1 MSSDL
6 APRYDLHR
14 NPPYQINYRSK
25 RAGKHITATKRRI
38 TFQFGF
44 SSAKAIAAGETEA
57 NCRGEEH
64 EVVLIWSHVSGKR
77 ELFMDGKPIHAS
89 KAARGNTKFQFMWG
103 LGTHVLKIIANG
115 TPPMGE
121 NSNQRQFDLLL
132 DGISFFRFFKIYQL
146 GRNEVKGLATQT
158 NNRSNYSREP
168 SKEYSY
174 RGTGYAVADD
184 VSEYDEED
192 DCSGEV
198 VSNVPPSVA
207 IQTPSVNIETTKTF
221 DLFETPS
228 LMTAPTLSLTSSAS
242 SFDEFSPVTSPV
254 DNRSKPAFDSSWIM
268 SAYNNTPQ
276 LPYQDQSQ
284 NDANSRAL
292 VPVSEDQVDIITKS
306 MKSIVNLD
314 DINSKPLQSYS
325 QSSNSNSNT
334 KSATGTSNWGLI
346 GRQPTLAE
354 QQQMKS
360 QKAAPAPVQQ
370 QQQVPMQNQPYWQA
384 TPMQNQPY
392 GYYGNAQ
399 AQYTYSRAY

>member
-1 MSSDL
+1 MPSSDL
-6 APRYDLHR
+6 SPRYDLQR

-89 KAARGNTKFQFMWG
+89 KAARGNTKFQFTWG

-132 DGISFFRFFKIYQL
+132 DGISYFRFFKIYQL
-146 GRNEVKGLATQT
+146 GNNEVKGVSKKQT
-158 NNRSNYSREP
+158 SNMSSYSREP

-174 RGTGYAVADD
+174 RGTGYALTDD

-192 DCSGEV
+192 DCSNEV
-198 VSNVPPSVA
+198 VANVPPSVVANVPPSVA
-207 IQTPSVNIETTKTF
+207 IQTKPF
-221 DLFETPS
+221 DLLETPS
-228 LMTAPTLSLTSSAS
+228 LMTTPTLSLTSSAS
-242 SFDEFSPVTSPV
+242 SFDEFSPVSTSIT
-254 DNRSKPAFDSSWIM
+254 NISKPAFDSSLIM
-268 SAYNNTPQ
+268 SAYNSTPQ
-276 LPYQDQSQ
+276 LPYQDKPQS
-284 NDANSRAL
+284 DSNSRAL

-314 DINSKPLQSYS
+314 DINSKPFQSF
-325 QSSNSNSNT
+325 SSNSNNT
-334 KSATGTSNWGLI
+334 KPASGASNWGLI

-360 QKAAPAPVQQ
+360 QKQAPAPVQQ
-370 QQQVPMQNQPYWQA
+370 QLQVPMQHQTYWQA
-384 TPMQNQPY
+384 APMQNQPY
-392 GYYGNAQ
+392 GYYGNAH

>member
-1 MSSDL
+1 MPSDSL

-44 SSAKAIAAGETEA
+44 SSAKAIASGETEA

-89 KAARGNTKFQFMWG
+89 KAARGNTKFQYTWG
-103 LGTHVLKIIANG
+103 IGTHVLKILANG
-115 TPPMGE
+115 TPYTGE
-121 NSNQRQFDLLL
+121 NSHLKQFDLYL
-132 DGISFFRFFKIYQL
+132 DGISFFRFFRIYQL
-146 GRNEVKGLATQT
+146 GRNQVKGLSIPKTSTPKT
-158 NNRSNYSREP
+158 NNNYSREP

-174 RGTGYAVADD
+174 RGTGYAAADD

-192 DCSGEV
+192 DASREV
-198 VSNVPPSVA
+198 VSNFPPSVDV
-207 IQTPSVNIETTKTF
+207 QTKTL

-228 LMTAPTLSLTSSAS
+228 LMTAPTLSLASSAS
-242 SFDEFSPVTSPV
+242 SYDEFSPVS
-254 DNRSKPAFDSSWIM
+254 NSSKPTFAFDSSIIM
-268 SAYNNTPQ
+268 SAYSNAPQ
-276 LPYQDQSQ
+276 LPYQEESRSDV
-284 NDANSRAL
+284 NSRAL
-292 VPVSEDQVDIITKS
+292 VPVSEDQIDVITKS
-306 MKSIVNLD
+306 MNSIVNLD
-314 DINSKPLQSYS
+314 DINSKPFQPFSHS
-325 QSSNSNSNT
+325 FNSNNT
-334 KSATGTSNWGLI
+334 KSTV

-360 QKAAPAPVQQ
+360 QMTAPTPVQQ
-370 QQQVPMQNQPYWQA
+370 QHPFPTQNQPYGQA
-384 TPMQNQPY
+384 PPTQNQPY

-399 AQYTYSRAY
+399 TQYTYASAY